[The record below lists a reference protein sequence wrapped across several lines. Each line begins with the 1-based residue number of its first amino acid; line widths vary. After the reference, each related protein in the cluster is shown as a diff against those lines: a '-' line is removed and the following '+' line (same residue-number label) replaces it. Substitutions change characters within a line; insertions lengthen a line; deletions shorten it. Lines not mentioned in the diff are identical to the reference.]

1 MDNQQTHFPQT
12 SPRLNF
18 FALGPD
24 AMSAMGAL
32 DQRVLQ
38 SDMEKSLV
46 ELVRI
51 RFSQINGCA
60 FCIDRQVADARR
72 AGESERRL
80 ATLQVWRDTSFF
92 SERERVALAWAETL
106 TRIADTHV
114 PDSLWRSVE
123 GLFEHSRPANLTLA
137 INAVNSWNRF
147 AIAFR
152 KLPSPSSQATS
163 PR

>member
-24 AMSAMGAL
+24 AVSAMGAL

-38 SDMEKSLV
+38 SDLEKSLV

-51 RFSQINGCA
+51 LVLQINACA
-60 FCIDRQVADARR
+60 FDIDRRAADARR

-80 ATLQVWRDTSFF
+80 ATLQVGRDTSFF
-92 SERERVALAWAETL
+92 SERVALAWAEAL
-106 TRIADTHV
+106 TQSADMHAT
-114 PDSLWRSVE
+114 DSLWASAER
-123 GLFEHSRPANLTLA
+123 LFEHSRPANLTLA
-137 INAVNSWNRF
+137 TNAASSWNRF
-147 AIAFR
+147 AIAFH
-152 KLPSPSSQATS
+152 KPQPSSPHATS